1 MYMIC
6 CLADFAIFPIMFT
19 VVQFWENE
27 AANDAFR
34 QWVPITLQGGGLF
47 HVSMCAV
54 LGVSA
59 YGRTQE
65 KLAGQSTGL
74 PTPDLGAVNATTPIQ
89 PTTPSV
95 SAPVGN
101 TSNST
106 ASPAFSAPGFGAV
119 PSQASSGAPGS
130 FGSAPATPAFA
141 AVTTSA
147 SGKPGPAQP
156 DHPEI

>member
-1 MYMIC
+1 
-6 CLADFAIFPIMFT
+6 MFT
-19 VVQFWENE
+19 VVQFWEAE

-65 KLAGQSTGL
+65 KLAGQAATPAGL
-74 PTPDLGAVNATTPIQ
+74 P
-89 PTTPSV
+89 
-95 SAPVGN
+95 
-101 TSNST
+101 
-106 ASPAFSAPGFGAV
+106 SPAITGASNVQSSITQPPASGFSTPAGNFGAGNSSAAPSAPGFGAV
-119 PSQASSGAPGS
+119 PSTTSSGAPGS